1 MSRRFAV
8 IIATISFHNY
18 IESTGT
24 RVAYMSLLQRKI
36 DVSGLRVG
44 MYVSELD
51 RPWLETP
58 FLFQGFF
65 IRSKNEIDE
74 LHEHCEFVYI
84 DLEQSLIAANQ
95 PHAADPSQNADKA
108 LSASRARRKRGFWQW
123 LLQLFGRKQQVTAA
137 APSKPGEYYKDTVS
151 VADELVVAKSLHS
164 TSVHRLV
171 DVLNSVR
178 QGATLRVPELDIVV
192 DGMVDSVLR
201 NSTAM
206 ALLVRMQ
213 EIDDYTHAHSLA
225 TSMWSLIFGRHLG
238 LDRQSLK
245 LLGLGGLLL
254 DVGKTKLPLQLLQST
269 GKLTGVAMTHLR
281 SHVQLGVDLLR
292 ASDSI
297 DQRVLDMVATH
308 HERFDGSGYPKG
320 LHGNQIPVFGRIAG
334 IVDSYVAMSSNRPY
348 AEAMS
353 SYDAMR
359 EFKSLADKSFQAE
372 LIEQFIQ
379 AIGIFPAGTLVEL
392 STNEIAVVLKEHRS
406 SRLLPE
412 VAIILDANRNKLED
426 FRIVDLADQPEEKI
440 ATTGVWIKRGLNPGE
455 FDINLEDYFV

>member
-1 MSRRFAV
+1 MSQ
-8 IIATISFHNY
+8 
-18 IESTGT
+18 
-24 RVAYMSLLQRKI
+24 LQRKI

-74 LHEHCEFVYI
+74 LHEHCQFVYV
-84 DLEQSLIAANQ
+84 DLEQSLVAANQ
-95 PHAADPSQNADKA
+95 ADASKSPKKA
-108 LSASRARRKRGFWQW
+108 KTTRSESRDGGKRGFWQW
-123 LLQLFGRKQQVTAA
+123 LLRLFGRKQQVAVTT
-137 APSKPGEYYKDTVS
+137 PPKPGEYYKDTVS
-151 VADELVVAKSLHS
+151 VADELVVAKSVHS
-164 TSVHRLV
+164 SSLHRLV

-178 QGATLRVPELDIVV
+178 QGATLRVPDLEIVV

-213 EIDDYTHAHSLA
+213 EVDDYTHAHSLA

-238 LDRQSLK
+238 LDRHSLK

-254 DVGKTKLPLQLLQST
+254 DVGKTKLPQQLLQST
-269 GKLTGVAMTHLR
+269 GELTGVAMSHLR
-281 SHVQLGVDLLR
+281 SHVQLGVDLLS
-292 ASDSI
+292 ASGSI
-297 DQRVLDMVATH
+297 DQRVIDMVATH

-320 LHGNQIPVFGRIAG
+320 LQGNQIPVFGRIGG

-392 STNEIAVVLKEHRS
+392 STNEIAVVLKEHRT

-412 VAIILDANRNKLED
+412 VAIILDDNRKKLDD
-426 FRIVDLADQPEEKI
+426 FRIVDLADQPEEKL
-440 ATTGVWIKRGLNPGE
+440 ATSGVWIKRGLNPGE

>member
-1 MSRRFAV
+1 
-8 IIATISFHNY
+8 
-18 IESTGT
+18 
-24 RVAYMSLLQRKI
+24 MSLLQRKI

>member
-1 MSRRFAV
+1 VSRRFAV

>member
-1 MSRRFAV
+1 M
-8 IIATISFHNY
+8 
-18 IESTGT
+18 GT
-24 RVAYMSLLQRKI
+24 RVAEMSQLKRKI

-84 DLEQSLIAANQ
+84 DLEQSLVAANQ
-95 PHAADPSQNADKA
+95 PHATKPLQKADQTAPASQPG
-108 LSASRARRKRGFWQW
+108 RKRGFWQW
-123 LLQLFGRKQQVTAA
+123 LLRLFGRKQHPAV
-137 APSKPGEYYKDTVS
+137 APSPKPGEYYRDTVS
-151 VADELVVAKSLHS
+151 VADELVVARTIHTGSLQ
-164 TSVHRLV
+164 RLV

-178 QGATLRVPELDIVV
+178 QGATLRVPDLEVVV

-206 ALLVRMQ
+206 ALLVRLQ
-213 EIDDYTHAHSLA
+213 EVDDYTHAHSLA
-225 TSMWSLIFGRHLG
+225 TSMWALVFGRHLG

-254 DVGKTKLPLQLLQST
+254 DVGKTKLPQQLLQST
-269 GKLTGVAMTHLR
+269 GEMTNAAKMHLR
-281 SHVQLGVDLLR
+281 SHVRLGVELLR
-292 ASDSI
+292 AADSI
-297 DQRVLDMVATH
+297 DPRIVDMVATH
-308 HERFDGSGYPKG
+308 HERFDGSGYPNG
-320 LHGNQIPVFGRIAG
+320 LKGNQIPVFGRIAG
-334 IVDSYVAMSSNRPY
+334 IVDSYASMSSNTPY
-348 AEAMS
+348 SEAMS

-359 EFKSLADKSFQAE
+359 QFKSLSDKSFQAE
-372 LIEQFIQ
+372 LVEQFIQ

-392 STNEIAVVLKEHRS
+392 STDEIAIVLKEHRA

-412 VAIILDANRNKLED
+412 VAIILDADGRKLDD
-426 FRIVDLADQPEEKI
+426 FRVVDLADQPEEKFASAGI
-440 ATTGVWIKRGLNPGE
+440 WIKRGLNPGE